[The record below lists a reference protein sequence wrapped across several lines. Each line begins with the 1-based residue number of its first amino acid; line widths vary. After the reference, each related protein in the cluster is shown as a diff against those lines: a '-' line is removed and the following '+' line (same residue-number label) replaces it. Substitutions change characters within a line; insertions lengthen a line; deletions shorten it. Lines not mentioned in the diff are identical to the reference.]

1 MMKPF
6 PYMGLASTFLPL
18 STRKFRCLVT
28 YGIPGMKIGGSTISK
43 NFSPI
48 HLPQQRKRNIC
59 KFSLVVDRAENIS
72 ETEESCS
79 SSAYR
84 LEIHANKKKLNT
96 SSIFDLNYRKQYP
109 DVKEI
114 VGSLSIKMGISL
126 STHTRRP
133 TGRIM
138 DKTAGR
144 QQ

>member
-1 MMKPF
+1 MMKPV

-18 STRKFRCLVT
+18 STRNFRCLVT

-79 SSAYR
+79 SSAYC
-84 LEIHANKKKLNT
+84 LEIHANKKRLNT

-114 VGSLSIKMGISL
+114 VGSLSIKMRISL
-126 STHTRRP
+126 LTHARRP
-133 TGRIM
+133 TGRIT
-138 DKTAGR
+138 DKTT
-144 QQ
+144 